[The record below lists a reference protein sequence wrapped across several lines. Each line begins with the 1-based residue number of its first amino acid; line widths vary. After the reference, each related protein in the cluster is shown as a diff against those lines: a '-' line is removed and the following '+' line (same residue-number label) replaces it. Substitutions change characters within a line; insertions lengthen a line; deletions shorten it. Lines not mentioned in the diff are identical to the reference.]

1 MLIILTMNIGI
12 DLDYTLVYMKKNWY
26 NNKNKLK
33 IRKSAKKYL
42 PMLAKQG
49 FLFHIITGR
58 KQKNVNKVYE
68 IIKYVEHNIGIKF
81 VSINFTNG
89 NKKGY
94 YAHINNCSYMIDDSL
109 YYLMDCD
116 QYGVNGIIYGKNIY
130 NIENFN
136 NISSAISWKDIS
148 TFLLKK
154 SITISLC

>member
-1 MLIILTMNIGI
+1 MNIGI
-12 DLDYTLVYMKKNWY
+12 DLDNTLVYMKKNWY

-42 PMLAKQG
+42 PILANKG
-49 FLFHIITGR
+49 FLFHLITGR
-58 KQKNVNKVYE
+58 KKKNLDKVYKIIKNVE
-68 IIKYVEHNIGIKF
+68 DNIGIKF
-81 VSINFTNG
+81 ATINFTNG

-116 QYGVNGIIYGKNIY
+116 KYGVIGIIYGKNIY

-136 NISSAISWKDIS
+136 NISSAICWKNI
-148 TFLLKK
+148 TQYLLKK